1 MSDAGDGYV
10 AQSSDT
16 DVAADRIQFQ
26 IYAKMSVA
34 EKVEAFEN
42 LCRDARELSLIGL
55 RLRYPQASE
64 EELFLREAAQ
74 RLGEELTRTVYGTR
88 FDELVR

>member
-42 LCRDARELSLIGL
+42 LCRDARELSLIGDFENDIPKPP
-55 RLRYPQASE
+55 RRNYASE
-64 EELFLREAAQ
+64 KPRSVS
-74 RLGEELTRTVYGTR
+74 GKS
-88 FDELVR
+88 